1 MQMTGYVLKDAWRH
15 EAALASS
22 MDVAGRRA
30 DGSFS
35 SYSTTASGR
44 VRMVR
49 ENMASYS
56 TYESEGSESRTL
68 GSIPVAPGAHW
79 TVTLTVPIP
88 PRDIAFLQL
97 ERRGELPAGYLGA
110 EESALLSLPI
120 GEADA
125 LIALLV
131 GVVAQA
137 RRDGVLPTE

>member
-1 MQMTGYVLKDAWRH
+1 MHTALRTVEPTLSPEIVGRHHDYAAWTVLSQHRSAGLRVC
-15 EAALASS
+15 E
-22 MDVAGRRA
+22 DVPRYFA
-30 DGSFS
+30 
-35 SYSTTASGR
+35 
-44 VRMVR
+44 
-49 ENMASYS
+49 
-56 TYESEGSESRTL
+56 YESEGSERRTL
-68 GSIPVAPGAHW
+68 GSLPVPPGAHW
-79 TVTLTVPIP
+79 TATLTVPIP